1 MSASVE
7 HWETRIGRRL
17 RLRDLHVLLT
27 VVQCGSM
34 TKAAHRLGVSQPA
47 ISKSIADL
55 ESTLHVRL
63 LDRGPQGV
71 EPTLY
76 GRKLV
81 RRGLAVFDELRQG
94 VGEIESAA
102 DPNVGEVRIG
112 CPETVAATLLP
123 TVIER
128 LSERHPKLV
137 LHVAQLNPIT
147 LEIRE
152 LRERNVDLMIGRV
165 APAFTEDDLR
175 VEILFRERLVVVAGT
190 QSEWARRRKL
200 ELADLVSAKWILY
213 PPHQV
218 ATLLID
224 EAFRA
229 QGLDP
234 PEPSIMTYSFYLREK
249 LLMSRD
255 YLSAVP
261 ASMLRAFN
269 SRGVSVKALPIDL
282 GVNPRPMAIITLKNR
297 TLSPAAEVF
306 VDTVRA
312 VGKAMAIEP
321 K

>member
-1 MSASVE
+1 MATSLE

-34 TKAAHRLGVSQPA
+34 AKAAQRLAISQPA
-47 ISKSIADL
+47 ISKAIADL

-63 LDRGPQGV
+63 LDRGPRGV
-71 EPTLY
+71 EPTPY
-76 GRKLV
+76 GSTLV

-94 VGEIESAA
+94 VGEIEFAA
-102 DPNVGEVRIG
+102 DPSVGEVRIG
-112 CPETVAATLLP
+112 CPESVAATLLP
-123 TVIER
+123 MVIER
-128 LSERHPKLV
+128 LCDQYPKLV

-190 QSEWARRRKL
+190 QSEWARRRKM
-200 ELADLVSAKWILY
+200 ELADLVSGRWILY
-213 PPHQV
+213 PRHQV
-218 ATLLID
+218 VAQLVD
-224 EAFRA
+224 QAFRA

-234 PEPSIMTYSFYLREK
+234 PQPSIMTYSFYLREK
-249 LLMSRD
+249 LLITRD

-269 SRGVSVKALPIDL
+269 SRGVAVKALPVDL
-282 GVNPRPMAIITLKNR
+282 CVNSRPMAIITLKNR
-297 TLSPAAEVF
+297 TLSPAAELF
-306 VDTVRA
+306 IDAVRA
-312 VGKAMAIEP
+312 AGKALS